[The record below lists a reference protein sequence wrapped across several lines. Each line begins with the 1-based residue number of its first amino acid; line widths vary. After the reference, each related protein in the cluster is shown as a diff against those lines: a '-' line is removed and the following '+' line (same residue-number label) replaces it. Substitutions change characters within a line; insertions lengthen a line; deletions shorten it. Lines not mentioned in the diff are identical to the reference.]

1 MIVCDDAD
9 IRMAVEGA
17 IRGRFY
23 NCGQTCTAVKRLYVY
38 ESIADEFIRHLR
50 ARVEEIVVGNG
61 MERGVSMGPLN
72 NRPGLDRLVRQWM
85 PPGSGMRGRS
95 SLVGEP

>member
-9 IRMAVEGA
+9 IRMAVEGV

-50 ARVEEIVVGNG
+50 ARVEGIVVGNG
-61 MERGVSMGPLN
+61 MERGVSMG
-72 NRPGLDRLVRQWM
+72 R
-85 PPGSGMRGRS
+85 
-95 SLVGEP
+95 